1 MITLSAPTEI
11 LLTCAS
17 IDDDDALRIKVQ
29 EALNV
34 YDEYMKAQS
43 NGAKED
49 EKKEGEA
56 TTA

>member
-1 MITLSAPTEI
+1 MLTLH
-11 LLTCAS
+11 S

-43 NGAKED
+43 NGAKEED
-49 EKKEGEA
+49 KKDAEA
-56 TTA
+56 TAA

>member
-1 MITLSAPTEI
+1 M
-11 LLTCAS
+11 LTCIS

-49 EKKEGEA
+49 DKKEGEA
-56 TTA
+56 TAA